1 MGGAKSATSTTPGG
15 AFNPQAEIRPATRA
29 TAADLQAFDRTQAR
43 NQQMAEGFM
52 ALGAGLGN
60 AAAGLGSSGG
70 SQSGSE
76 SNAMQSQ
83 MQAEQYRKFLE
94 MLQKNQAQGLGFMPD
109 MPFQMRSSGEEAVY
123 NAWANA
129 PATVLNSAIPSITKA
144 FSQQR

>member
-1 MGGAKSATSTTPGG
+1 MGGSATSTTPGG
-15 AFNPQAEIRPATRA
+15 AFNPQAEIRPATKA

-43 NQQMAEGFM
+43 NKQMTEGFL
-52 ALGAGLGN
+52 ALGAGLGK
-60 AAAGLGSSGG
+60 ATEGLGLSGN
-70 SQSGSE
+70 E

-94 MLQKNQAQGLGFMPD
+94 MLQKNQSEGLNFMPN
-109 MPFQMRSSGEEAVY
+109 MPFQMRSSGEDAVY

-129 PATVLNSAIPSITKA
+129 PATVLNSAMPSITKA